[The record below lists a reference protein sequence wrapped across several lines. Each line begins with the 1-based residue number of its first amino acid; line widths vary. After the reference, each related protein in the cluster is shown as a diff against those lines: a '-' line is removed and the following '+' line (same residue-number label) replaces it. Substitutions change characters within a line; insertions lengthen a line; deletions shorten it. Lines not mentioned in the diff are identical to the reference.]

1 MGTAFLSLWSLWP
14 AYGYGAVPDYGMTQS
29 RSTET
34 FDQDLLNDG
43 LLLSLVGMGIVF
55 AVLAL
60 LALSIKGISMLDRE
74 PSAVQPAPAE
84 PASVAATS
92 APAAP
97 TPSGKITGQ
106 QVAAIA
112 VAMALSEPKTASVS
126 SSISR
131 AGSSAGSWL
140 QSGRMR
146 VLGSNPSSPPSGQRK
161 RPN

>member
-1 MGTAFLSLWSLWP
+1 
-14 AYGYGAVPDYGMTQS
+14 
-29 RSTET
+29 
-34 FDQDLLNDG
+34 LLNDG

-74 PSAVQPAPAE
+74 PSPAE
-84 PASVAATS
+84 PAAVVATS
-92 APAAP
+92 APTTPA
-97 TPSGKITGQ
+97 PSGKISEQ

-112 VAMALSEPKTASVS
+112 VAMALSEPKTASVP

-146 VLGSNPSSPPSGQRK
+146 VLGSNLSGQRK

>member
-1 MGTAFLSLWSLWP
+1 
-14 AYGYGAVPDYGMTQS
+14 
-29 RSTET
+29 
-34 FDQDLLNDG
+34 LLNDG
-43 LLLSLVGMGIVF
+43 LLLTGVGMGIVF

-74 PSAVQPAPAE
+74 SSAVQPSAVAASAAPAT
-84 PASVAATS
+84 PAS
-92 APAAP
+92 
-97 TPSGKITGQ
+97 SGKITEQ

-126 SSISR
+126 SSISS

-140 QSGRMR
+140 QSGRIR
-146 VLGSNPSSPPSGQRK
+146 ILGSSPSSPSGNPGK

>member
-1 MGTAFLSLWSLWP
+1 
-14 AYGYGAVPDYGMTQS
+14 
-29 RSTET
+29 
-34 FDQDLLNDG
+34 LLNDG

-74 PSAVQPAPAE
+74 PIEVQPAA
-84 PASVAATS
+84 VAATS
-92 APAAP
+92 APAVPA
-97 TPSGKITGQ
+97 PSGEITEQ

-112 VAMALSEPKTASVS
+112 VAMALSEPKSASVS
-126 SSISR
+126 SYISR

-146 VLGSNPSSPPSGQRK
+146 VLGSNLSGQRK